1 MVLQSSLQPSA
12 IFAIAASV
20 LSSVVVT
27 AIAAPVV
34 VPISWDRIKLLLL
47 RPRRYCSRD
56 VLIRNLQKIIYCA
69 FSIAA
74 AAVAGRNCCQSGAET
89 GAEEVV
95 FMAQ

>member
-34 VPISWDRIKLLLL
+34 VPISLVKIVTKIK
-47 RPRRYCSRD
+47 
-56 VLIRNLQKIIYCA
+56 
-69 FSIAA
+69 
-74 AAVAGRNCCQSGAET
+74 QS
-89 GAEEVV
+89 
-95 FMAQ
+95 F